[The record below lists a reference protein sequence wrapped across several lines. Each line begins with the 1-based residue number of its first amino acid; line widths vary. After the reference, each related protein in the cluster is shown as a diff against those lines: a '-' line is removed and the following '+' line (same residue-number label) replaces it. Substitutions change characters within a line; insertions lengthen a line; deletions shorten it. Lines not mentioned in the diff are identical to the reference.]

1 MESSQLIIGSHVSM
15 RGKDMMEGSVREAL
29 SYGANT
35 FMLYTGAPQNTR
47 RKPVEELRIPQA
59 QRLMEENGMEDF
71 VVHAP
76 YLINLANTVKPEL
89 MEHRFGFSSM
99 KWSGRDGWAANFSSC
114 TRVPMWAPAQR
125 RGSKA

>member
-1 MESSQLIIGSHVSM
+1 MGYRNQKEELSMESSQLIIGSHVSM

-71 VVHAP
+71 VGHP
-76 YLINLANTVKPEL
+76 SKTMGN
-89 MEHRFGFSSM
+89 SST
-99 KWSGRDGWAANFSSC
+99 AF
-114 TRVPMWAPAQR
+114 
-125 RGSKA
+125 